1 MNRNRLVKA
10 TVARAC
16 RWWCPGSA
24 RGWYERACPLYLD
37 AADSCGLLG
46 SGDFV
51 RRLARS
57 NDDGEFRG
65 AFGELIACYFFK
77 SELRFHISRGSHLDL
92 EVVLPNQE
100 RAFVEVKTPWPEVL
114 NTKIQIVMLDAA
126 IEDVV
131 KKTNRRTQ
139 SAKHQV
145 KSKDS
150 VILLALVFPPKAARE
165 LQDSLVRVFVG
176 TENIL
181 CDLRTGAVSHTY
193 AADGRFT
200 RSGKGGLR
208 ECSGALGLLE
218 RAWLPGTKFGAY
230 FVHNPYSA
238 RPLRP
243 GMWRPVPELEFDE
256 AHNWWWSDAPQ
267 KRWAPQQ

>member
-1 MNRNRLVKA
+1 MNRNKLVRA
-10 TVARAC
+10 TVDRAC

-37 AADSCGLLG
+37 VADSCGLLA

-57 NDDGEFRG
+57 NDYGEFRG
-65 AFGELIACYFFK
+65 AFGEVIACYFFK
-77 SELRFHISRGSHLDL
+77 SELGSHITRGSHLDL

-100 RAFVEVKTPWPEVL
+100 TAFVEVKTPWPKVL
-114 NTKIQIVMLDAA
+114 DTKIRIVLVDAA
-126 IEDVV
+126 IQDVV
-131 KKTNRRTQ
+131 KKTSRRTQ

-165 LQDSLVRVFVG
+165 LQDSLVRVFAG
-176 TENIL
+176 KENVL
-181 CDLRTGAVSHTY
+181 CDLRSGAVSHTY
-193 AADGRFT
+193 APDGRFT
-200 RSGKGGLR
+200 RSDEGGLR

-218 RAWLPGTKFGAY
+218 CAWRPGTKFGAY
-230 FVHNPYSA
+230 FIHNPNCA
-238 RPLRP
+238 CPLRP
-243 GMWRPVPELEFDE
+243 GVWRSVPELVFDE
-256 AHNWWWSDAPQ
+256 ARNWWWSDAPQ
-267 KRWAPQQ
+267 KRWALQQ